1 MAQNYGK
8 NIFGYD
14 LGDPNKPDEPD
25 FYDPSVGIDEINQY
39 NKEIANYMANGRIG
53 KQPEKNK
60 GIPNPLNVQVDD
72 GTAGVPSQLDELM
85 SPENNPDL
93 NAGTLPIGV
102 TKAVLPDIVKDPGP
116 KTKPSQ
122 SSPPFAFGQVAPEI
136 QSPVVDAGDNVDIDD
151 NDPYKILK
159 QFMVDQESARNRRN
173 PIETADLNPKSLIDM
188 VMSFLNPNDMP
199 LR

>member
-25 FYDPSVGIDEINQY
+25 FFDPSVGIDEIDQY
-39 NKEIANYMANGRIG
+39 NKEIANYMANNSIG
-53 KQPEKNK
+53 KQPVRK
-60 GIPNPLNVQVDD
+60 GVLNPLNVQVAD

-85 SPENNPDL
+85 SPETNSDL
-93 NAGTLPIGV
+93 KAGTLPIEV
-102 TKAVLPDIVKDPGP
+102 TKAALSDIVKDPGP

-122 SSPPFAFGQVAPEI
+122 SSPPFSFGQVAPEI

-188 VMSFLNPNDMP
+188 VMSFLNPNNVP
-199 LR
+199 VR